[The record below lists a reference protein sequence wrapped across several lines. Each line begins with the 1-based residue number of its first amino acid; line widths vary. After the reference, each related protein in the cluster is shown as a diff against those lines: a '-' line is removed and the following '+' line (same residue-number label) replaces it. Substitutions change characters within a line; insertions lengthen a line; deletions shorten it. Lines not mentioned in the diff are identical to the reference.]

1 MTPDQLQQKEKAR
14 VVAIVA
20 ADDDFSS
27 ASPSRT
33 AMEAPRT
40 PSAPPLSAARTK
52 TSFNSSSSSS
62 GTKGAKRFSVFA
74 AGASR
79 ASSASG
85 ARAASSAAADA
96 LRFYAQTLPT
106 SLVFAAFMFCLYAAT
121 SYGLP
126 HVLCK
131 SSATDEVKGERNVFF
146 SLRPFVGSSRRAG
159 EKKRS

>member
-62 GTKGAKRFSVFA
+62 GTKGAKRFSVFV

>member
-20 ADDDFSS
+20 ADDNFSS

>member
-1 MTPDQLQQKEKAR
+1 
-14 VVAIVA
+14 
-20 ADDDFSS
+20 
-27 ASPSRT
+27 
-33 AMEAPRT
+33 MEAPRT

>member
-96 LRFYAQTLPT
+96 LRFYSQTLPT

>member
-52 TSFNSSSSSS
+52 TSFSSSSSSS

-131 SSATDEVKGERNVFF
+131 SSATDEVKGEIHVFF

>member
-20 ADDDFSS
+20 ADDNFSS

-74 AGASR
+74 VGASR

>member
-52 TSFNSSSSSS
+52 TSFSSSSSSS